1 MESGKRI
8 ESYVRRAG
16 FAVGVALVA
25 VLAVAFRVPHGTGTL
40 GADVILSLSPT
51 GELGVSKPGPFMTV
65 TGLRPGRSFDGKV
78 TVHNQTGKRLAVR
91 LRALPDSKDLDRI
104 LLVDLRA
111 GATRLYRGPLGGLRN
126 RTRAFDLD
134 ADEQRFLHVRA
145 FLPRGLERGYAGRVE
160 TVKLDLSSTV
170 AAGRG

>member
-25 VLAVAFRVPHGTGTL
+25 VLAVAFQVPHGTGTL

-65 TGLRPGRSFDGKV
+65 TGLRPGRSFVGKV

-91 LRALPDSKDLDRI
+91 LRALPDSQDLDRV
-104 LLVDLRA
+104 LLADLRA
-111 GATRLYRGPLGGLRN
+111 GDTRLYHGPLGGLRKL
-126 RTRAFDLD
+126 TRAFDL
-134 ADEQRFLHVRA
+134 APDEQRALRVRA
-145 FLPRGLERGYAGRVE
+145 SLPRGLKRGYAGRVE
-160 TVKLDLSSTV
+160 TVKLELSSTV
-170 AAGRG
+170 EAGHG